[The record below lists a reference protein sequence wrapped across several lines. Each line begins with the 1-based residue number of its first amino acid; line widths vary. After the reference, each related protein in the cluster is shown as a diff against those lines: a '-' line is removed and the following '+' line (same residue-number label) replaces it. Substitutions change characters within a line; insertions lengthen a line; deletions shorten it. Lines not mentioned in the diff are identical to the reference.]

1 MDCYST
7 LTYFLALVVAVT
19 FDSLLIGEQLKVTII
34 FPPSYLQLEQ
44 WSTPLLCEIIFKE
57 SNFEKL
63 QPIIYQCIANSA
75 NTTATAECEKLTME
89 SVDLL
94 DILFE

>member
-63 QPIIYQCIANSA
+63 QPITYQCIAN
-75 NTTATAECEKLTME
+75 TTTTAECEKLTME